1 MWRAGLLNGARH
13 QCGWRRWPD
22 SCTSPSLQIG
32 VPVSV
37 DPLKTLSDLVN
48 DAHTQI
54 QAAHQH
60 INPVVEV
67 RQSMRDVGIPA
78 DVLTLDCLR
87 TQRRITLILHD
98 QHPGVVL
105 YQFVTREEEVGGE
118 FKQIALAE
126 MSSQTLFDWMQD
138 YFA

>member
-1 MWRAGLLNGARH
+1 M
-13 QCGWRRWPD
+13 
-22 SCTSPSLQIG
+22 
-32 VPVSV
+32 SV
-37 DPLKTLSDLVN
+37 DPLKTLSNLVN

-118 FKQIALAE
+118 FKQMALAE

>member
-1 MWRAGLLNGARH
+1 
-13 QCGWRRWPD
+13 
-22 SCTSPSLQIG
+22 
-32 VPVSV
+32 
-37 DPLKTLSDLVN
+37 
-48 DAHTQI
+48 
-54 QAAHQH
+54 
-60 INPVVEV
+60 
-67 RQSMRDVGIPA
+67 
-78 DVLTLDCLR
+78 VLTLDCLR

>member
-1 MWRAGLLNGARH
+1 M
-13 QCGWRRWPD
+13 
-22 SCTSPSLQIG
+22 
-32 VPVSV
+32 SV

-54 QAAHQH
+54 QAALQH

-118 FKQIALAE
+118 FKQMALAE